1 LTEHQTLLLQTP
13 QPWSQVLDLKETFQF
28 MLPLCPMARQ
38 ALQYLPC
45 PALRPG
51 LRLGLGCQGIDRFCL
66 DAEAFRDSRLEHLSP
81 GAEIILRDPACELEE
96 GGGQERCLI
105 QYLSEFLE
113 IGDGTATGETNNV
126 SKDLA
131 LPQRD

>member
-1 LTEHQTLLLQTP
+1 M
-13 QPWSQVLDLKETFQF
+13 V
-28 MLPLCPMARQ
+28 RQ

-45 PALRPG
+45 PPLRPG
-51 LRLGLGCQGIDRFCL
+51 LRLGLGRQGIDRFYL

-81 GAEIILRDPACELEE
+81 GAEIILSDPAGELEH
-96 GGGQERCLI
+96 GGGQERGLV

-113 IGDGTATGETNNV
+113 IGNRTAAREPNNV
-126 SKDLA
+126 PEDLA